1 MFLVVI
7 RRVRMNNFSFE
18 TLLKVKDSKNRWYP
32 TPIDK
37 LKYSVKIDTNIENA
51 RALHSNIA
59 YNLQY
64 IEFLEKELEEL
75 NLSSVIYT
83 MIVKNYVITSM
94 SVIEGIFT
102 NIVKSNNW
110 WKTSDLE
117 SLGTT
122 KTNETKFEDQKY
134 VIKTELLK
142 KVAPYNVQMNL
153 DELIKILNRH
163 HSALGVDHLIYPA
176 LKRLKDLRNRVH
188 LQKTEGNTDHD
199 YNAFD
204 YSVKNEMSG
213 ILHDILTSPKI
224 TDYPKTFIFIKS
236 E

>member
-1 MFLVVI
+1 MTTDVITTQKLMFLVVI

-102 NIVKSNNW
+102 NIVKSNN
-110 WKTSDLE
+110 
-117 SLGTT
+117 
-122 KTNETKFEDQKY
+122 
-134 VIKTELLK
+134 
-142 KVAPYNVQMNL
+142 
-153 DELIKILNRH
+153 
-163 HSALGVDHLIYPA
+163 
-176 LKRLKDLRNRVH
+176 
-188 LQKTEGNTDHD
+188 
-199 YNAFD
+199 
-204 YSVKNEMSG
+204 
-213 ILHDILTSPKI
+213 
-224 TDYPKTFIFIKS
+224 
-236 E
+236 

>member
-1 MFLVVI
+1 
-7 RRVRMNNFSFE
+7 MNDLPFE
-18 TLLKVKDSKNRWYP
+18 TLLKANDLKDRWYP
-32 TPIDK
+32 TPINT
-37 LKYSVKIDTNIENA
+37 LKHSVKIDMSIENA

-64 IEFLEKELEEL
+64 IEFLEKELGEL
-75 NLSSVIYT
+75 NLSSVVYI
-83 MIVKNYVITSM
+83 MVVKNYVITSM
-94 SVIEGIFT
+94 SIIEGLFT
-102 NIVKSNNW
+102 NIVKSNDW

-122 KTNETKFEDQKY
+122 QANETKFEDQKY
-134 VIKTELLK
+134 IIKTELLK
-142 KVAPYNVQMNL
+142 KVEPYNVQMNL

-199 YNAFD
+199 YNALD
-204 YSVKNEMSG
+204 YSVKNEMSEF
-213 ILHDILTSPKI
+213 LHDILTSPKI
-224 TDYPKTFIFIKS
+224 TDRPETFNFIKS